1 VLQGDGGIDY
11 LLGIAP
17 TGLVIYRNSTKI
29 VSHFWS
35 VDLYIMLLMFL
46 LWLIV
51 APWLAKYHN
60 LYLCFDDI
68 SSCEL
73 HNICWYCKFFLFII
87 K

>member
-1 VLQGDGGIDY
+1 MLQGDGGIDY

-46 LWLIV
+46 LHD
-51 APWLAKYHN
+51 AMHPRY
-60 LYLCFDDI
+60 
-68 SSCEL
+68 
-73 HNICWYCKFFLFII
+73 
-87 K
+87 